1 MAVVSLWMLYLIPA
15 SVVTKGLFPG
25 LDSVKREIGFLA
37 ASLVYVV
44 LGPDR
49 WDGWLLSLVRSKK

>member
-1 MAVVSLWMLYLIPA
+1 M
-15 SVVTKGLFPG
+15 VTKGLFPG

-37 ASLVYVV
+37 ASLFYVF

-49 WDGWLLSLVRSKK
+49 WDGWLLSLVRSKKLSDYKTKDTSSVKLP